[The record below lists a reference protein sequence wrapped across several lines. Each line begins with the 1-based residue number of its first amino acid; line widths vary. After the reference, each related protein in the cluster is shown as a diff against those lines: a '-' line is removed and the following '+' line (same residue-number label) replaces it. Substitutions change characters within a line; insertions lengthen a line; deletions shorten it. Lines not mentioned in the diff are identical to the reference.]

1 MPKLKPKP
9 SFLREKMKK
18 IGLGCL
24 SVIVLIVAVMA
35 TCGRARAQGPTPVP
49 PDCQIF
55 LNSWTSARSSTAF
68 PNYFTGC
75 TSWTLQ
81 YTSVGFSGLTLTVQ
95 SAPAATA
102 TTPGAFVNFAGTVAT
117 GINPNTST
125 TGAVSTFS
133 NGAVDIP
140 WVRVTL
146 SGLTGSGTVFGVL
159 YGYKTG
165 YTGGGGSAPGSG
177 CVGTVGT
184 PCVVDGPTAAGSPS
198 VNAPVQVAGND
209 GTNIQN
215 IKTDTSG
222 EIINNPLGAAT
233 AQADG
238 ATNTPT
244 VPEANGAAIKMPT
257 YPFKFNSSTW
267 DKDFACTNQ
276 ANITVS
282 SGTSAKIISGVAS
295 TQVRI
300 CHISIS
306 SSTAADFTI
315 QQGTGSVC
323 GSSTVSITGTYKNVT
338 AVALDFQ
345 PTAALR
351 TTVAASDV
359 CVLFGATVTAGGT
372 VIYAQ
377 Y

>member
-1 MPKLKPKP
+1 MD
-9 SFLREKMKK
+9 
-18 IGLGCL
+18 
-24 SVIVLIVAVMA
+24 
-35 TCGRARAQGPTPVP
+35 TPVYE
-49 PDCQIF
+49 CWVLR
-55 LNSWTSARSSTAF
+55 LNSHCPISPGGDGYNPRRIRELCGDRGDGDQS
-68 PNYFTGC
+68 
-75 TSWTLQ
+75 Q
-81 YTSVGFSGLTLTVQ
+81 YQHDGRGEHVLKRGGRYSVGKGDIKRIDRIRDGLWRPLRVQNRLHRGRRIGSRERVRGHSGDALC
-95 SAPAATA
+95 
-102 TTPGAFVNFAGTVAT
+102 G
-117 GINPNTST
+117 
-125 TGAVSTFS
+125 
-133 NGAVDIP
+133 
-140 WVRVTL
+140 
-146 SGLTGSGTVFGVL
+146 
-159 YGYKTG
+159 
-165 YTGGGGSAPGSG
+165 
-177 CVGTVGT
+177 
-184 PCVVDGPTAAGSPS
+184 DGPTAAGSPS